1 MDLRHLAVILDTGH
15 RYAQKWAGPQDA
27 ALVQALAAMTEM
39 AVHYASEPDGGT
51 LFPLDEEFAKLA
63 ERQGLQ

>member
-27 ALVQALAAMTEM
+27 ALVQALAAGQVILAAMN
-39 AVHYASEPDGGT
+39 
-51 LFPLDEEFAKLA
+51 EETA
-63 ERQGLQ
+63 